1 MATLTGGA
9 FVGRQREMGEL
20 KTALE
25 DALSGQGR
33 LVMLAG
39 EPGIGKTR
47 LAQEVA
53 DYAQQRGVRALWGRC
68 HSSQGA
74 PSYWPWLQILRSH
87 MQDLSV
93 QRLYAEIGEGAAAI
107 AEVIPEVKEQ
117 FPDLKS
123 PPALEPHQARFRLFD
138 SITRFLRMS
147 SQAQPL
153 MLVLDNL
160 HWADQSSLQLL
171 EFLAQELIESHLLV
185 VGTFRDTELTPR
197 HPLTQT
203 LGELCR
209 EPSFQLANGPL

>member
-68 HSSQGA
+68 HSSQGPPHTGPGSKSSA
-74 PSYWPWLQILRSH
+74 LICKISVCKDCTLR
-87 MQDLSV
+87 
-93 QRLYAEIGEGAAAI
+93 
-107 AEVIPEVKEQ
+107 
-117 FPDLKS
+117 
-123 PPALEPHQARFRLFD
+123 
-138 SITRFLRMS
+138 
-147 SQAQPL
+147 
-153 MLVLDNL
+153 
-160 HWADQSSLQLL
+160 
-171 EFLAQELIESHLLV
+171 
-185 VGTFRDTELTPR
+185 
-197 HPLTQT
+197 
-203 LGELCR
+203 
-209 EPSFQLANGPL
+209 